1 MAVIELTENES
12 WKEFIKADYCVMDCY
27 GDNCVA
33 CVILAPTYDAVA
45 DEMGEIRFGRI
56 NITQYPAIADA
67 YGINAMPTLLY
78 FRKGELVNQSIGSIE
93 REELLANIAQM
104 LYQ

>member
-27 GDNCVA
+27 GDNCV
-33 CVILAPTYDAVA
+33 VLAPTYDAVA